1 MPAAARLDFKQM
13 ASLTFEAPD
22 PVRFPSITLA
32 RDALVA
38 QNGAPTVLNAANE
51 VAVHAFIG
59 GQLGFAGIPA
69 LVEMTLE
76 NAKGRGIMHE
86 PASVDDAI
94 AIDSSTRE
102 LAHSLL
108 PAIARKAS

>member
-1 MPAAARLDFKQM
+1 
-13 ASLTFEAPD
+13 
-22 PVRFPSITLA
+22 
-32 RDALVA
+32 VA

-59 GQLGFAGIPA
+59 GQLGFAGISA
-69 LVEMTLE
+69 LVEMSLE
-76 NAKGRGIMHE
+76 SAQGRGIMHE